1 MRKPRNA
8 NRGTLQNIEDE
19 FCDLDVSAQAR
30 MLETLA
36 GLHRQAQRMQRK
48 KEPEPV
54 VDSRQLSAAFVDGTM
69 AYRAPEDHEQ

>member
-8 NRGTLQNIEDE
+8 NRGTIESLHDA

-48 KEPEPV
+48 KEPEPI
-54 VDSRQLSAAFVDGTM
+54 AAASFTLEPSFM
-69 AYRAPEDHEQ
+69 AAIATPEEQGL